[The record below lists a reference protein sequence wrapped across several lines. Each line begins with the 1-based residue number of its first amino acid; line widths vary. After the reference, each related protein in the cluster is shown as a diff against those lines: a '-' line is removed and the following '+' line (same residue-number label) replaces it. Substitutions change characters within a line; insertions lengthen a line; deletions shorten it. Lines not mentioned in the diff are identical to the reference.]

1 MGENKPLISVI
12 MPVKNN
18 RIYFP
23 KAVES
28 VLSQTFP
35 DWELIVVEGNSDDGT
50 SALADDYAQNDER
63 ITVIHADEWIYESLN
78 IGISR
83 AQGDYITFLNSDDL
97 FMPDALFTAADFIEK
112 HGVELFL
119 FAVSTTTCDEEQ
131 NVISDDS
138 EEIISLMPKEFV
150 LSGSEECRAKWG
162 TIMRVGLINNQLNV
176 YKKSVIKDLR
186 FRNDVFGADY
196 YFNLQMLPRMN
207 SIGYYPKCLYRFNA
221 YQNVPG
227 MNASVGKYYPYKHQ
241 MYNDFYY
248 KSIEMFATYGCLT
261 PDILKMRRKIR
272 IMEFAA
278 EIDTYQ
284 YESCK
289 LTLEEKLYDIFRY
302 TAEMS
307 EILGIENEF
316 QNIENKV
323 LATSFALIS
332 GSIEDPCKMRIV
344 VEGIRAIFDISKGGT
359 PDIKKIFAMVQD
371 YYNPAHIGIT
381 ICNKLLN

>member
-1 MGENKPLISVI
+1 MGNNKPLISVI

-18 RIYFP
+18 MIFFP

-28 VLSQTFP
+28 VLLQSFS
-35 DWELIVVEGNSDDGT
+35 DWEMVIVEGNSDDET
-50 SALADDYAQNDER
+50 SALADEYSKSDER
-63 ITVIHADEWIYESLN
+63 IITIHADEWIYESLN

-83 AQGDYITFLNSDDL
+83 ANGEYITFLNSDDL
-97 FMPDALFTAADFIEK
+97 LLPEALSTAARFIDEY
-112 HGVELFL
+112 GIDLFL
-119 FAVSTTTCDEEQ
+119 FAVATTTCDENQ
-131 NVISDDS
+131 NILSDDS
-138 EEIISLMPKEFV
+138 SEIESLMPKEFV
-150 LSGSEECRAKWG
+150 LQGPEECRANWEL
-162 TIMRVGLINNQLNV
+162 IMRMGLINNQLNV

-186 FRNDVFGADY
+186 FRNDIFGADY

-207 SIGYYPKCLYRFNA
+207 SISYFPKCLYRFNA
-221 YQNVPG
+221 YHNVPG

-261 PDILKMRRKIR
+261 SDVMRMRRKIR

-284 YESCK
+284 YDSCK

-302 TAEMS
+302 TAELN
-307 EILGIENEF
+307 EILGMENEF

-323 LATSFALIS
+323 LATAFALIS
-332 GSIEDPCKMRIV
+332 NSSEDPGKMRTV
-344 VEGIRAIFDISKGGT
+344 CEGIRAIFDISKGAA
-359 PDIKKIFAMVQD
+359 PDIKKIFDMVQD

-381 ICNKLLN
+381 ICNKLVK

>member
-1 MGENKPLISVI
+1 MGDNKPLISVI

-18 RIYFP
+18 VRYFP

-28 VLSQTFP
+28 LFAQTFN
-35 DWELIVVEGNSDDGT
+35 DWELVIVEGNSDDGT
-50 SALADDYAQNDER
+50 FELSDKFAREDPRVKTHHEN
-63 ITVIHADEWIYESLN
+63 EWIYESLN

-83 AQGDYITFLNSDDL
+83 ASGDYITFLNSDDL
-97 FMPDALFTAADFIEK
+97 LLPEALSTAARFIEEY
-112 HGVELFL
+112 GIDLFL
-119 FAVSTTTCDEEQ
+119 FAVATTTCDENQ
-131 NVISDDS
+131 NILSDDS
-138 EEIISLMPKEFV
+138 ANIEGLLPKEFV
-150 LSGSEECRAKWG
+150 LNGPEECRANWEL
-162 TIMRVGLINNQLNV
+162 IMRMGLINNQLNV

-186 FRNDVFGADY
+186 FRNDIFGADY
-196 YFNLQMLPRMN
+196 YFNLQMLPRMK
-207 SIGYYPKCLYRFNA
+207 SIGYFPKCLYRFNA

-261 PDILKMRRKIR
+261 PDVMRIRRKIR

-284 YESCK
+284 YDSCK

-302 TAEMS
+302 TAELN
-307 EILGIENEF
+307 EIFGMENEF

-332 GSIEDPCKMRIV
+332 NSIENPGKMGTV
-344 VEGIRAIFDISKGGT
+344 CEGIRTIFDISKGAA
-359 PDIKKIFAMVQD
+359 PDIKKIFDMVQD

-381 ICNKLLN
+381 ICNKLLR